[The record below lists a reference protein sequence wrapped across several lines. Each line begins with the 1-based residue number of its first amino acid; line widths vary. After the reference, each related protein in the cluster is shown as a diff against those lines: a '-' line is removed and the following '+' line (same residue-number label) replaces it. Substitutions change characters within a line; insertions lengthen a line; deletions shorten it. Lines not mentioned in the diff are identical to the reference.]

1 VSEQKIFF
9 QLHLR
14 ARLVPILGAG
24 YVQLERL
31 VAGLE
36 VLGPVGPDVFGP
48 EVVAPEQW
56 EPGVAASPGEET
68 CKMSLSY
75 VKQEQSS
82 LRKFKHGHKP

>member
-1 VSEQKIFF
+1 MSEQKIFF

-14 ARLVPILGAG
+14 ARLVPILGAN
-24 YVQLERL
+24 Y
-31 VAGLE
+31 GLQGPE
-36 VLGPVGPDVFGP
+36 VLGPDVGPEVVGPDVL
-48 EVVAPEQW
+48 